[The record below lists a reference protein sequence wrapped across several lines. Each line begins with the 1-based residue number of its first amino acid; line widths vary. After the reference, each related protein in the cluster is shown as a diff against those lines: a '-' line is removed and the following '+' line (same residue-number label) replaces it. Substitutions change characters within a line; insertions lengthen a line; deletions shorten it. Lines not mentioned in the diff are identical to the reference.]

1 MSSAANPVLYV
12 KDNDRAVL
20 ATVVCRDLELD
31 TTAKLQS
38 ELTTALD
45 AAPTRSLV
53 LDLSSV
59 EFVPSLALGLMVKVR
74 KALAQDGRKCVLV
87 GVRPLVRDAMR
98 ATALDR
104 FLVLRGTVDEALE
117 AL

>member
-1 MSSAANPVLYV
+1 
-12 KDNDRAVL
+12 
-20 ATVVCRDLELD
+20 
-31 TTAKLQS
+31 
-38 ELTTALD
+38 
-45 AAPTRSLV
+45 
-53 LDLSSV
+53 
-59 EFVPSLALGLMVKVR
+59 
-74 KALAQDGRKCVLV
+74 V